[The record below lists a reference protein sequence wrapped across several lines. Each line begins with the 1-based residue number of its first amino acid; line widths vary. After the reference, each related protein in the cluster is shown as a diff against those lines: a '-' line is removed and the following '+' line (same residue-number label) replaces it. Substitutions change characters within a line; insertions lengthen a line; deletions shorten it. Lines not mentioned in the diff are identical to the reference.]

1 MRNMKKSTAGV
12 VIGVTVL
19 LCACAGKNEL
29 PAVSEKNISDSSTS
43 VGASDKDPSE
53 KILRACYLIRWHV
66 SRKIHMMS

>member
-19 LCACAGKNEL
+19 LCACAGKSEL

-43 VGASDKDPSE
+43 VVLPT
-53 KILRACYLIRWHV
+53 KILVKKFLRACYLIRWHV